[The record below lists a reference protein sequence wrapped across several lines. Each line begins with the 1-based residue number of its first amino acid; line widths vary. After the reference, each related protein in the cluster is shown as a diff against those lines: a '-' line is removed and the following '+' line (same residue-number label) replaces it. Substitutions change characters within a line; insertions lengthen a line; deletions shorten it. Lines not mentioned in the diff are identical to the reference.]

1 MTHLQVIINQFGK
14 EGENFKEKRKIFKAG
29 DKKEKYGGIFLIH
42 AKNLQEKR
50 MVFYSICRSFLL

>member
-29 DKKEKYGGIFLIH
+29 DKKEKYGEYF
-42 AKNLQEKR
+42 
-50 MVFYSICRSFLL
+50 